1 MNLSTTLK
9 LDMVAASAHAKQ
21 CLDAK
26 DGWEEE
32 TLSNN
37 IESNYPDLPI
47 WVCEALAEI
56 ALS

>member
-1 MNLSTTLK
+1 MNLSTVLK

-21 CLDAK
+21 CLDVK
-26 DGWEEE
+26 DGWEGE
-32 TLSNN
+32 TLAHN